1 MNEFEL
7 IKNYF
12 QKLSNKSKSPLKL
25 NDDIYFDKRKKYS
38 GEDVKID

>member
-12 QKLSNKSKSPLKL
+12 QNLSKKNLSSLNL
-25 NDDIYFDKRKKYS
+25 NDDVFFDKKK
-38 GEDVKID
+38 IL